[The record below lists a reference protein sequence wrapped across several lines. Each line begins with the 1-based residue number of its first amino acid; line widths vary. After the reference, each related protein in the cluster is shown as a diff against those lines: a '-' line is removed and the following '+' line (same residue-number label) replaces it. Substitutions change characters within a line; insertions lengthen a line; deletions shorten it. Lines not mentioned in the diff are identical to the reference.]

1 MGDFEVPS
9 AQTWARIAH
18 NRTWIA
24 AFAKGAF
31 YGLVLSV
38 LMVGGVGC
46 VTNDGGPPD
55 VVYGD

>member
-1 MGDFEVPS
+1 MTS